1 MKHASF
7 STILV
12 HSVRLNRSSLDFMI
26 VDWQLNS
33 RRRSILTIGFPKP
46 QGFYRM
52 FGQDQNINWL
62 SRLMKFCRLFH
73 CAGVFASV
81 TSDWSKTR
89 LFIKKSIACERYSGF
104 GQEQSRW
111 KKSPAHFAYRL
122 LLRAPTATPV
132 PPKLRVCLLAKKST
146 RLALKSNRCLTK
158 KKDCENITFAYITFT
173 FSKILLKQDRR
184 ERESCVRVS
193 DSSETK
199 ARKISGFNW
208 NCLGLQPMKCVA
220 NCYYL
225 YRFIS
230 SRNRQIDS

>member
-12 HSVRLNRSSLDFMI
+12 HSVRLIRSSLDFMI

-111 KKSPAHFAYRL
+111 KSRRL
-122 LLRAPTATPV
+122 TSLTDSCFVRRRLRPCHQSWESACW
-132 PPKLRVCLLAKKST
+132 LR
-146 RLALKSNRCLTK
+146 NQH
-158 KKDCENITFAYITFT
+158 D
-173 FSKILLKQDRR
+173 
-184 ERESCVRVS
+184 
-193 DSSETK
+193 
-199 ARKISGFNW
+199 
-208 NCLGLQPMKCVA
+208 
-220 NCYYL
+220 
-225 YRFIS
+225 
-230 SRNRQIDS
+230 

>member
-12 HSVRLNRSSLDFMI
+12 HSVRLIRSSLDFMI

-158 KKDCENITFAYITFT
+158 KKRLRKHYFCIHNFHV
-173 FSKILLKQDRR
+173 LQDLVKTR
-184 ERESCVRVS
+184 
-193 DSSETK
+193 
-199 ARKISGFNW
+199 
-208 NCLGLQPMKCVA
+208 
-220 NCYYL
+220 
-225 YRFIS
+225 S
-230 SRNRQIDS
+230 SRTWKLCTRLRQ